1 MAVVVLFGRARGARW
16 KLGRFERVDKVH
28 LCEDGR
34 RGDEIEL
41 LLRPEKLHFCS
52 VKIGEF
58 SLRQVVHDAG
68 TE

>member
-52 VKIGEF
+52 VKFGEF